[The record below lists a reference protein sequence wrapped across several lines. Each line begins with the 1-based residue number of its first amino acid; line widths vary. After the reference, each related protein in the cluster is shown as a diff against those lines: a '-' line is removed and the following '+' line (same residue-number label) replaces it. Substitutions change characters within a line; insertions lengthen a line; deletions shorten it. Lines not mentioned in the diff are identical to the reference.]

1 MYNNSPCLFN
11 YTYNCN
17 VMQVFYIN
25 IPIIEL
31 RLPQEITH
39 LRLIVSILFNIIKS
53 TELRL
58 PQEITPP

>member
-17 VMQVFYIN
+17 VMQAFYIN
-25 IPIIEL
+25 IPSIEL
-31 RLPQEITH
+31 RATQEITH
-39 LRLIVSILFNIIKS
+39 LRLMVSILFSIIRL

-58 PQEITPP
+58 PQEITPS